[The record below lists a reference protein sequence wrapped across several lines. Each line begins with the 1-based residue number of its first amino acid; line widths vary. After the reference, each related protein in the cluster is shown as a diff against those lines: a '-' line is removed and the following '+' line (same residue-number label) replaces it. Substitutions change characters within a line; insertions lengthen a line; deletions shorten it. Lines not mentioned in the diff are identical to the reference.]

1 MSLTIKAET
10 KGALLA
16 FIGAMF
22 IVPDSLYVR
31 LIDGDGLV
39 TAFWRNVIAGL
50 VIALLLVLTSKGS
63 VRQTFFP
70 LSKIG
75 IWYAIFVSVSS
86 ISFVVAITNTSVA
99 SVLYILAAM
108 PVFTAILGRLF
119 LNDAVDKAFGL
130 VMVFVLVGLGLIAF
144 HSDSSGI
151 NSGFGNLMAIITM
164 MGFSVSVTLARKEKS
179 KSMLPALSIG
189 LLISGV
195 FIALIVDP
203 IEAFNLKP
211 ELYLLHGVTLA
222 IAVSALAQAAR
233 YTKGSIV
240 TLFMLLE
247 AALAPIVA
255 WYIFSEYP
263 GALVIGGG
271 LLVMMTVALY
281 GVWSVAKPHA

>member
-1 MSLTIKAET
+1 
-10 KGALLA
+10 
-16 FIGAMF
+16 
-22 IVPDSLYVR
+22 
-31 LIDGDGLV
+31 
-39 TAFWRNVIAGL
+39 
-50 VIALLLVLTSKGS
+50 
-63 VRQTFFP
+63 
-70 LSKIG
+70 
-75 IWYAIFVSVSS
+75 
-86 ISFVVAITNTSVA
+86 
-99 SVLYILAAM
+99 
-108 PVFTAILGRLF
+108 
-119 LNDAVDKAFGL
+119 
-130 VMVFVLVGLGLIAF
+130 
-144 HSDSSGI
+144 
-151 NSGFGNLMAIITM
+151 
-164 MGFSVSVTLARKEKS
+164 
-179 KSMLPALSIG
+179 

-255 WYIFSEYP
+255 WYVFSEYP
-263 GALVIGGG
+263 GSLVIGGG